1 MLAASTGSLPIVK
14 LLFKPP
20 YSANDTLVAPD
31 GQIALRLAS
40 AADHRTI
47 VEYLPSRRAGGFLRW
62 KTQNALAIARMKAAL
77 RKIGSFIKFF
87 VWDLPKF
94 FFWNVPKHLVVL
106 PVLRC
111 CKWCWANRK
120 KFGGWCKHKITE
132 MRKGVVRAGKW
143 VWKGVK
149 KVPKAI
155 KETGKELWKFGTQT
169 LPRGIKKVALWFWN
183 LITVRIPKAI
193 GVVAKWIWDLI
204 AMRIP
209 KAIGVA
215 AKWIWH
221 LITMRIPKAIGV
233 MAKWIWHLIAVRI
246 PKAIGVVAKW
256 IWDLIAVRIP
266 KAISGVAK
274 WIWDLIAVR
283 IPKVIGVAARWIWD
297 LTTVRIPKA
306 IGVVAKWIWHF
317 ITVRISKA
325 IVVGAKWIWAGI
337 SSLSK
342 AAWDVILKMVSL
354 MHTILLAIVTFLR
367 NLTLRDIWNGFC
379 DVLRAIFITFPTT
392 LWSWIERFG
401 VVSFEVMTSLFGWFG
416 EVLWWTAVG
425 LKRLVFYIPSKLWI
439 VLQSLG
445 DSIARGWSELIVWI
459 NPKL

>member
-14 LLFKPP
+14 LLLKPP

-155 KETGKELWKFGTQT
+155 KERGKELWKFGMQT
-169 LPRGIKKVALWFWN
+169 LPRGIKKLALWFWN
-183 LITVRIPKAI
+183 LIT
-193 GVVAKWIWDLI
+193 
-204 AMRIP
+204 
-209 KAIGVA
+209 
-215 AKWIWH
+215 
-221 LITMRIPKAIGV
+221 
-233 MAKWIWHLIAVRI
+233 VRI

-283 IPKVIGVAARWIWD
+283 IPKAIGVAARWIWD

-317 ITVRISKA
+317 ITMRISQA

>member
-14 LLFKPP
+14 LLFEPP
-20 YSANDTLVAPD
+20 YSANDALVAPD

-40 AADHRTI
+40 AADHRII

-77 RKIGSFIKFF
+77 RQIGSFIKFF
-87 VWDLPKF
+87 ILDLPKF
-94 FFWNVPKHLVVL
+94 FFWSVPKHLVVL
-106 PVLRC
+106 PVVRC

-120 KFGGWCKHKITE
+120 KFGDWCKHHITE
-132 MRKGVVRAGKW
+132 MPKRVVRAGKR

-149 KVPKAI
+149 KIPKAI
-155 KETGKELWKFGTQT
+155 KKTGKELWKFGTQT
-169 LPRGIKKVALWFWN
+169 LPRWIKKLALWFWN

-193 GVVAKWIWDLI
+193 GVVAKWIWHLI
-204 AMRIP
+204 TVRIHKAIGVVAKWIWRLITVRIPKAIGFVAKWIWRSITVRIP
-209 KAIGVA
+209 KAIGVV
-215 AKWIWH
+215 AKWIWRF
-221 LITMRIPKAIGV
+221 ITI
-233 MAKWIWHLIAVRI
+233 RI

-266 KAISGVAK
+266 KAI
-274 WIWDLIAVR
+274 
-283 IPKVIGVAARWIWD
+283 
-297 LTTVRIPKA
+297 
-306 IGVVAKWIWHF
+306 GVVAKWIWHL
-317 ITVRISKA
+317 ITVRISRA
-325 IVVGAKWIWAGI
+325 VVAVAKWIWAGI

-342 AAWDVILKMVSL
+342 AAWDVILKIVSL
-354 MHTILLAIVTFLR
+354 LHTVLLAIVTFLR

-379 DVLRAIFITFPTT
+379 DVLRAILITFPTT
-392 LWSWIERFG
+392 LWSWIQRFG

-416 EVLWWTAVG
+416 EWLWWTAVG

-445 DSIARGWSELIVWI
+445 DSIARGWAELMVWI
-459 NPKL
+459 YPKL